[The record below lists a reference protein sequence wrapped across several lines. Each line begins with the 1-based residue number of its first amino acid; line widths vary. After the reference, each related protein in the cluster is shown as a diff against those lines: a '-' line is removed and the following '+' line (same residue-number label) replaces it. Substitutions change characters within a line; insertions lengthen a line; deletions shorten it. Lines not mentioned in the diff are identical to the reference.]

1 MIKPEKRK
9 LIVVYKKKDELALNY
24 LKKLVETNDDKDE
37 KIVGTEDNTVSII
50 DWTEKDYQNN
60 KVLGNIPNKILFLDD
75 IKETKKLVP
84 IMDIKYSS
92 NGISYGFIGKKAII
106 SINEKALNTDE
117 AFMKFQKDFFE
128 LIKSIDEKTKRNDGQ
143 KELEL
148 HQNAKLTKVLAIIFT
163 IAYPILGLPIMVGA
177 TITNSFDK
185 KKLREK
191 MFLYAITKFYLDEMD
206 DFMRS

>member
-1 MIKPEKRK
+1 MLKPEKRK

-128 LIKSIDEKTKRNDGQ
+128 LIKSIDEKTKRNDSQ

>member
-1 MIKPEKRK
+1 MLKPEKRK

-75 IKETKKLVP
+75 IKETKKIVP

-117 AFMKFQKDFFE
+117 AFKKFQKDFFE
-128 LIKSIDEKTKRNDGQ
+128 LIKSIDEKTKRNDSQ

-163 IAYPILGLPIMVGA
+163 LAYPILGLPIMVGA

-185 KKLREK
+185 KNLREK

>member
-1 MIKPEKRK
+1 MLKPEKRK

-106 SINEKALNTDE
+106 SINEKALNADE

-128 LIKSIDEKTKRNDGQ
+128 LIKSIDEKTKRNDSQ

-185 KKLREK
+185 KNLREK

>member
-1 MIKPEKRK
+1 MLKPEKRK

-75 IKETKKLVP
+75 IKEIKKLVP

-106 SINEKALNTDE
+106 SINEKDLKADE

-128 LIKSIDEKTKRNDGQ
+128 LIKSIDEKTKRNDSQ

-185 KKLREK
+185 KNLREK

-206 DFMRS
+206 DFMRL

>member
-1 MIKPEKRK
+1 MLKPEKRK

-106 SINEKALNTDE
+106 SINEKALNEDE

-128 LIKSIDEKTKRNDGQ
+128 LIKSIDEKTKRNDSQ

-185 KKLREK
+185 KNLREK